1 MPFLIKLNLE
11 GNSVKDIKPLANE
24 EAFKNLK
31 VLYMQN
37 LLISISI

>member
-11 GNSVKDIKPLANE
+11 GNAVKDIKPLANE

-31 VLYMQN
+31 VYHLY
-37 LLISISI
+37 LSL